1 MTKCSFFIIVCLGL
15 LACRPCM
22 EVQGGKVDTLTIKE
36 TVFETDTVLLTDS
49 ALISLFYECN
59 SEYEIIAKDYD
70 SLQAAFNRVPKA
82 AKIRT
87 VYKTDEKV
95 VKESVPVWV
104 SKEKIVYKIPW
115 YCWVLI
121 GSLVFCLVIELFL
134 SAKIL
139 NKK

>member
-1 MTKCSFFIIVCLGL
+1 
-15 LACRPCM
+15 M

>member
-1 MTKCSFFIIVCLGL
+1 
-15 LACRPCM
+15 M

-59 SEYEIIAKDYD
+59 YQYEIIAKDYD
-70 SLQAAFNRVPKA
+70 SLQAVFDRVPKA

-87 VYKTDEKV
+87 VYKTNEKV

-121 GSLVFCLVIELFL
+121 FSLSFCLILFFL
-134 SAKIL
+134 IFYNIFKFYRNGQSSTF
-139 NKK
+139 

>member
-1 MTKCSFFIIVCLGL
+1 ML
-15 LACRPCM
+15 LACRPCA

>member
-1 MTKCSFFIIVCLGL
+1 MKFSFFIIVCLIL

-59 SEYEIIAKDYD
+59 VQYEIVAKEYD
-70 SLQAAFNRVPKA
+70 SLQSAFDKIPKA

-87 VYKTDEKV
+87 VYKTNEKV

-104 SKEKIVYKIPW
+104 AKDKIVYKIPW
-115 YCWVLI
+115 YCWIII
-121 GSLVFCLVIELFL
+121 GSLVFCLIVILFL
-134 SAKIL
+134 FYKFFNL
-139 NKK
+139 KL

>member
-1 MTKCSFFIIVCLGL
+1 ML

-59 SEYEIIAKDYD
+59 YQYEIIAKDYD
-70 SLQAAFNRVPKA
+70 SLQAAFDRVPKA

-87 VYKTDEKV
+87 VYKTNEKV

-121 GSLVFCLVIELFL
+121 FSLSFCLILFFL
-134 SAKIL
+134 IFYNIFKFYRNGQSSTF
-139 NKK
+139 